1 MEVKDY
7 SDFDEITKT
16 FVYREQIKTGKCFKV
31 FIEELMAEKDY
42 IKRSLGYLLLGQQA
56 YAERELEKCLDF
68 VETGLKCLMDE
79 AISDKALPL
88 KCLLVRAHLL
98 LLNAQTYEKLARK

>member
-31 FIEELMAEKDY
+31 FIEELMA
-42 IKRSLGYLLLGQQA
+42 
-56 YAERELEKCLDF
+56 
-68 VETGLKCLMDE
+68 
-79 AISDKALPL
+79 
-88 KCLLVRAHLL
+88 
-98 LLNAQTYEKLARK
+98 